1 MTTTTRLAALLAA
14 LALTLAACGS
24 SGSAEV
30 ASLSETGGAGTDVA
44 EDAATTTDDASDE
57 EAILAFSACMREHGI
72 EDFEDPDIGADG
84 SISFG
89 LRGQAGGEFD
99 REAMQAAM
107 DACRSHLDGLALARG
122 GGDRTEIEDQLYE
135 LAACMRDNGYDMP
148 DPDFGSE
155 PGSGGGPF
163 GELDPE
169 DPAFQAALETCE
181 DVFGA
186 GFRLGP
192 PPGGGRGADG

>member
-44 EDAATTTDDASDE
+44 EGGPDTDEMTDE

-89 LRGQAGGEFD
+89 FRGQAGGEFD

-155 PGSGGGPF
+155 PGTGGGPF
-163 GELDPE
+163 GEIDPE